1 MASRYVL
8 DLRKPAPPPP
18 VETDAERCASLQLE
32 VYELKQTQKILLLQ
46 LTSLSPSASSPT
58 TTPTNPDSL
67 KLASVQRELQELK
80 SSFAKLSEDHD
91 VALKLIVQ
99 LGKTTSSPPQS
110 KQNKRP
116 SNKLPGAHRDR
127 IGEYFKA
134 LDLPNHH
141 SSST

>member
-32 VYELKQTQKILLLQ
+32 VYELKQTQKILLAQ
-46 LTSLSPSASSPT
+46 LTSLSPSSSTAS
-58 TTPTNPDSL
+58 TNQDSQ
-67 KLASVQRELQELK
+67 KLALVQRELQELK
-80 SSFAKLSEDHD
+80 SSFAKLTEDHD
-91 VALKLIVQ
+91 IALKLIVQ
-99 LGKTTSSPPQS
+99 LGKATTSPQA

-116 SNKLPGAHRDR
+116 NNKLPGAHRDR

-134 LDLPNHH
+134 LDLPSHH
-141 SSST
+141 VPSTSQQ